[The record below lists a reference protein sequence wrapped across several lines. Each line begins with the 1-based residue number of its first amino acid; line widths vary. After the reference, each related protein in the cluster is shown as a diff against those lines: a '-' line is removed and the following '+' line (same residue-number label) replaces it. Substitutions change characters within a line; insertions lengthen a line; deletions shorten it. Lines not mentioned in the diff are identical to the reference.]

1 MTAIK
6 GSKGGSANARV
17 PVESPDSIQSTSYAK
32 ILLALGEGEFAG
44 NLDGSRIFLDGTPLN
59 DSNGNANFS
68 GVSWA
73 FRPGTPDQSYIPGF
87 PGVENEIAVST
98 ELTSKTPWTRLLPNI
113 NLSAVRMRFS
123 WAALQ
128 QQHDNGDVGGY
139 RIEYAIDIAT
149 DGGSYREVLKTA
161 IDGKTTTS
169 YERSHRIDLPTA
181 STGWQIRVRRITP
194 NSTSN
199 RIADKMAIEA
209 ITEVIDAKLR
219 YPETA
224 LLLMQFDAQQFQNI
238 PVISC
243 EPDGRI
249 IRVPTNYDAQTRRY
263 SGSWDGTFKWAFSNN
278 PAWVYYDIQLSERF
292 GLGERIKATHL
303 VLSKWT
309 LYQIAQYCDQL
320 VPDGHGGSGTEPRFL
335 CDVYIQSQEEAWTVL
350 NDLAAIFR
358 GSSFWANNQMNV
370 LADMPREMD
379 YVVTRAN
386 VRDGRFTYSNASSK
400 THYSTAMV
408 AWSDPDNAYQDA
420 VEAVAD
426 NKLVRRY
433 GIKQAD
439 VTAIGCTRQTE
450 AIRRGK
456 WILHTNDA
464 DRTVSYTMG
473 LDGDIPVPGAIV
485 GIADA
490 LLAGR
495 PLGGRISAVDGR
507 NITLDRVSSAAIGER
522 LILNLPSGKA
532 EGRTIEA
539 VNDKVVT
546 VTTAYSE
553 TPVPESVWAV
563 DANDLALQQ
572 YRVIGVKEG
581 EDSTS
586 FDITAI
592 EFDPDKFAKIDTGA
606 RIESRPISLV
616 PPSVQPAPNNVAIS
630 GDNRI
635 EQGITITTLRIT
647 WDKAD
652 SAIAYEVQWRRD
664 NGNWI
669 SAARTSALGVDVPGI
684 YAGRYQAR
692 VRAINATEISSLWA
706 NAQETTLTGKV
717 GNPPALLN
725 LSASTDVVF
734 SIDLSWMFGSG
745 SEDGLKTTLMVA
757 TAPDYSDEMFLADV
771 PYPQRNY
778 SLPGKLTPGQIL
790 FFRAI
795 FTDKLGNE
803 SDSTEWVRGMATND
817 ASTIKDLLKEAIT
830 ETQLSKELL
839 EKINSLPS
847 DVNVND
853 LANQITQAQEN
864 ITKNRAELQGEVES
878 VRESTDILARST
890 IEWSLALNAEGKERR
905 EREAWIIKQQ
915 AELETDQQSIA
926 EDVTQLGANFD
937 EQQAAL
943 THIDR
948 TVSDN
953 QKSVVE
959 SLERLES
966 RASENETSIERLDRV
981 FSDEI
986 ESSAQQ
992 IDRLKT
998 DVEGNKADILNEQK
1012 ARSTADE
1019 ALGQRI
1025 SSFAA
1030 VVGENQASVDQK
1042 IQVLSDAG
1050 SAQAKKIDDLSSSA
1064 NENRAAVTELQEALS
1079 NNTGATASLTQSLD
1093 AIARSEVQHALD
1105 NESDFR
1111 EQEKKNASILT
1122 SQRVIANDQES
1133 LAEELSSLEANHD
1146 ATSARLLKEESTRAS
1161 ETEALSKNV
1170 VELTA
1175 NIESSNVRIARE
1187 ESTRATADESLSKS
1201 ILELSSSF
1209 DSNKASLTQKIES
1222 LATDNSAQ
1230 TGVIN
1235 QLKTQ
1240 VGNNSSELEQRMQT
1254 VFDKTGAGKSIY
1266 TLKMGV
1272 NVDGEFYDVGMALG
1286 VEVVN
1291 GVVQRQFLVNASTF
1305 GVMNNEDGN
1314 ISMPFVIQDGRMV
1327 VDNAMLG
1334 KAVIGRLQLTDYLE
1348 SDNYVSGRSGLRLD
1362 LKNGN
1367 LVMNSESDGYSVTL
1381 SSKGLKVYD
1390 ENKDLIVEVGI
1401 FDNVN

>member
-87 PGVENEIAVST
+87 PGVENDIAVST
-98 ELTSKTPWTRLLPNI
+98 ELTGKTPWIRSLTNI
-113 NLSAVRMRFS
+113 HLSAVRIRFS

-128 QQHDNGDVGGY
+128 QQYDNGDVGGY

-161 IDGKTTTS
+161 IDGKTTTQ
-169 YERSHRIDLPTA
+169 YERSHRIDLPSA

-199 RIADKMAIEA
+199 RIADKMVIEA

-249 IRVPTNYDAQTRRY
+249 IRVPANYDTQTRRY
-263 SGSWDGTFKWAFSNN
+263 AGSWDGTFKWAFSNN

-292 GLGERIKATHL
+292 GLGERIKATNL

-335 CDVYIQSQEEAWTVL
+335 CDVYIQSQEDAWTVL

-358 GSSFWANNQMNV
+358 GSSFWANSQMNV
-370 LADMPREMD
+370 LSDMPREMD

-420 VEAVAD
+420 VEAVSD

-473 LDGDIPVPGAIV
+473 LDGDIPIPGTIV
-485 GIADA
+485 GIADT

-495 PLGGRISAVDGR
+495 PLGGRISVVDGR

-553 TPVPESVWAV
+553 TPVSESVWAV
-563 DANDLALQQ
+563 DANDLALQL

-581 EDSTS
+581 EGSAS

-606 RIESRPISLV
+606 RIESRPISQV
-616 PPSVQPAPNNVAIS
+616 PPSVQPAPTNVVIS

-635 EQGITITTLRIT
+635 EQGINITTLRIT

-652 SAIAYEVQWRRD
+652 SAIAYEIQWRRD

-669 SAARTSALGVDVPGI
+669 SAARTSAQGVEVPGI

-706 NAQETTLTGKV
+706 NALETTLTGKA
-717 GNPPALLN
+717 GNPPALASFATTSLVFGIQLDWQFPADTDDTLKTEIQYSPASDGQN
-725 LSASTDVVF
+725 ALLLTDVAYPTRAYQQMGLSVGQTFFYRARIVDKSGNQGPWTGWIRGESSTDV
-734 SIDLSWMFGSG
+734 
-745 SEDGLKTTLMVA
+745 
-757 TAPDYSDEMFLADV
+757 SDITDV
-771 PYPQRNY
+771 IV
-778 SLPGKLTPGQIL
+778 G
-790 FFRAI
+790 
-795 FTDKLGNE
+795 E
-803 SDSTEWVRGMATND
+803 
-817 ASTIKDLLKEAIT
+817 IT
-830 ETQLSKELL
+830 ETAAWKSLVGDIDNNTQQISDGMLNSIEQAKA
-839 EKINSLPS
+839 IICNSLANDAETRRWRAQNGDRAAEIAETRAVIANEVEARTIAMLEMQSSIGTTNSNLTQLQQTVATLDSTTSQQLTSLNSQMTDVNTGIQGNASAVQGLQTSVTDINGQLTAQATQMMQLTSTVNGVTTEVS
-847 DVNVND
+847 DVSSVVNGINGQLD
-853 LANQITQAQEN
+853 AYRSLKVGVDVNGKQYLAGIGLGVANSTAGMQSN
-864 ITKNRAELQGEVES
+864 I
-878 VRESTDILARST
+878 IL
-890 IEWSLALNAEGKERR
+890 LA
-905 EREAWIIKQQ
+905 
-915 AELETDQQSIA
+915 
-926 EDVTQLGANFD
+926 
-937 EQQAAL
+937 
-943 THIDR
+943 DR
-948 TVSDN
+948 T
-953 QKSVVE
+953 
-959 SLERLES
+959 
-966 RASENETSIERLDRV
+966 SIMTNAGGTPTPI
-981 FSDEI
+981 FTTQG
-986 ESSAQQ
+986 AQ
-992 IDRLKT
+992 
-998 DVEGNKADILNEQK
+998 AILN
-1012 ARSTADE
+1012 S
-1019 ALGQRI
+1019 
-1025 SSFAA
+1025 A
-1030 VVGENQASVDQK
+1030 VIGDATITDAK
-1042 IQVLSDAG
+1042 I
-1050 SAQAKKIDDLSSSA
+1050 A
-1064 NENRAAVTELQEALS
+1064 NGVI
-1079 NNTGATASLTQSLD
+1079 TGAK
-1093 AIARSEVQHALD
+1093 IA
-1105 NESDFR
+1105 
-1111 EQEKKNASILT
+1111 NASIDFAKI
-1122 SQRVIANDQES
+1122 SDS
-1133 LAEELSSLEANHD
+1133 LQSSNFLESSLGWRIEKNGNAEFNNVVINN
-1146 ATSARLLKEESTRAS
+1146 ALIIRSLTRAS
-1161 ETEALSKNV
+1161 GIISEFQRSYGVSGTVGSLI
-1170 VELTA
+1170 ELD
-1175 NIESSNVRIARE
+1175 R
-1187 ESTRATADESLSKS
+1187 
-1201 ILELSSSF
+1201 
-1209 DSNKASLTQKIES
+1209 KII
-1222 LATDNSAQ
+1222 D
-1230 TGVIN
+1230 TGVIAPGWIGSDQN
-1235 QLKTQ
+1235 AVTGTAGMQHGDIT
-1240 VGNNSSELEQRMQT
+1240 VTSSGTIPGTIDWAIR
-1254 VFDKTGAGKSIY
+1254 VDKVYIRA
-1266 TLKMGV
+1266 
-1272 NVDGEFYDVGMALG
+1272 
-1286 VEVVN
+1286 
-1291 GVVQRQFLVNASTF
+1291 RW
-1305 GVMNNEDGN
+1305 
-1314 ISMPFVIQDGRMV
+1314 
-1327 VDNAMLG
+1327 
-1334 KAVIGRLQLTDYLE
+1334 
-1348 SDNYVSGRSGLRLD
+1348 SGSATYHI
-1362 LKNGN
+1362 
-1367 LVMNSESDGYSVTL
+1367 EVTL
-1381 SSKGLKVYD
+1381 IVWKNHAQVTGVDLSKAKPIWKLQ
-1390 ENKDLIVEVGI
+1390 EIS
-1401 FDNVN
+1401 

>member
-87 PGVENEIAVST
+87 PGVENDITVSS
-98 ELTSKTPWTRLLPNI
+98 ELTSKTPWIRSLTNI
-113 NLSAVRMRFS
+113 HLSAVRIRFS

-128 QQHDNGDVGGY
+128 QQYDNGDVGGY

-161 IDGKTTTS
+161 IDGKTTTQ
-169 YERSHRIDLPTA
+169 YERSHRIDLPSA

-249 IRVPTNYDAQTRRY
+249 IRVPANYDAQTRRY
-263 SGSWDGTFKWAFSNN
+263 AGSWDGTFKWAFSNN

-292 GLGERIKATHL
+292 GLGERIKATNL

-335 CDVYIQSQEEAWTVL
+335 CDVYIQSQEDAWTVL

-358 GSSFWANNQMNV
+358 GSSFWANSQMNV
-370 LADMPREMD
+370 LSDMPREMD

-420 VEAVAD
+420 VEAVSD

-473 LDGDIPVPGAIV
+473 LDGDIPIPGTIV
-485 GIADA
+485 GIADT

-495 PLGGRISAVDGR
+495 PLGGRISVVDGR

-553 TPVPESVWAV
+553 TPVSESVWAV
-563 DANDLALQQ
+563 DANDLALQL

-581 EDSTS
+581 EGSAS

-606 RIESRPISLV
+606 RIESRPISQV
-616 PPSVQPAPNNVAIS
+616 PPSVQPAPTNVVIS

-635 EQGITITTLRIT
+635 EQGINITTLRIT

-652 SAIAYEVQWRRD
+652 SAIAYEIQWRRD

-669 SAARTSALGVDVPGI
+669 SAARTSAQGVEVPGI

-706 NAQETTLTGKV
+706 NALETTLTGKA
-717 GNPPALLN
+717 GNPPALASFATTSLVFGIQLDWQFPADTDDTLKTEIQYSPASDGQN
-725 LSASTDVVF
+725 ALLLTDVAYPTRAYQQMGLSVGQTFFYRARIVDKSGNQGPWTGWIRGESSTDVSDITDVIVGEITETAAWKSLVGDIDNNTQQISDGMLN
-734 SIDLSWMFGSG
+734 SIEQAKAIICNSLANDAETRRWRAQNGDRAAEIAETRAVIANEVEARTIAMLEMQSSIG
-745 SEDGLKTTLMVA
+745 TTNSNLTQLQQTVA
-757 TAPDYSDEMFLADV
+757 TQNETTSAQFSTLNSQMTEAQSGISANSTAIGGLNTSVTQQGNTITSQGQSITQITASVGAAQQTADTAQSTANGAAQSVDAVTATVTQQGNAITAQGTQISQLTATVNGVTTEVSDISSVVNGIDGKLSAYRSIKVGVDVNGKQYLAGIGLDVSNSTAGMQSNIIFLAD
-771 PYPQRNY
+771 RTSIMTNA
-778 SLPGKLTPGQIL
+778 GGTPTPVFTTQGTQAIL
-790 FFRAI
+790 
-795 FTDKLGNE
+795 
-803 SDSTEWVRGMATND
+803 ND
-817 ASTIKDLLKEAIT
+817 VVIGTASISGIKIKDGAIT
-830 ETQLSKELL
+830 GAKFA
-839 EKINSLPS
+839 
-847 DVNVND
+847 D
-853 LANQITQAQEN
+853 
-864 ITKNRAELQGEVES
+864 
-878 VRESTDILARST
+878 DI
-890 IEWSLALNAEGKERR
+890 
-905 EREAWIIKQQ
+905 Q
-915 AELETDQQSIA
+915 
-926 EDVTQLGANFD
+926 
-937 EQQAAL
+937 
-943 THIDR
+943 
-948 TVSDN
+948 SDN
-953 QKSVVE
+953 YTDGSAGWKI
-959 SLERLES
+959 S
-966 RASENETSIERLDRV
+966 RASGNAELNNVTVRGTVYADNGWFKGTVYAGKLSG
-981 FSDEI
+981 
-986 ESSAQQ
+986 
-992 IDRLKT
+992 
-998 DVEGNKADILNEQK
+998 DVA
-1012 ARSTADE
+1012 
-1019 ALGQRI
+1019 
-1025 SSFAA
+1025 
-1030 VVGENQASVDQK
+1030 
-1042 IQVLSDAG
+1042 SDAF
-1050 SAQAKKIDDLSSSA
+1050 DLYLSSSGSSGGVLMVWDLFTVEKDPLFSKEVYIIGSTDLMDSVGGSTTTGRDRMPGVLLITTISGTEYSSNGIYLDEVKVWDYSSNA
-1064 NENRAAVTELQEALS
+1064 RNYNPNTGDLIYDARKGGNQVNRVHFTIPAGIGTSQVQLRMGVRNSNYLLLMRGDVKVLRS
-1079 NNTGATASLTQSLD
+1079 NN
-1093 AIARSEVQHALD
+1093 
-1105 NESDFR
+1105 
-1111 EQEKKNASILT
+1111 SI
-1122 SQRVIANDQES
+1122 
-1133 LAEELSSLEANHD
+1133 
-1146 ATSARLLKEESTRAS
+1146 
-1161 ETEALSKNV
+1161 
-1170 VELTA
+1170 
-1175 NIESSNVRIARE
+1175 NIEVVR
-1187 ESTRATADESLSKS
+1187 K
-1201 ILELSSSF
+1201 
-1209 DSNKASLTQKIES
+1209 N
-1222 LATDNSAQ
+1222 
-1230 TGVIN
+1230 
-1235 QLKTQ
+1235 
-1240 VGNNSSELEQRMQT
+1240 
-1254 VFDKTGAGKSIY
+1254 
-1266 TLKMGV
+1266 
-1272 NVDGEFYDVGMALG
+1272 
-1286 VEVVN
+1286 
-1291 GVVQRQFLVNASTF
+1291 
-1305 GVMNNEDGN
+1305 N
-1314 ISMPFVIQDGRMV
+1314 ISP
-1327 VDNAMLG
+1327 
-1334 KAVIGRLQLTDYLE
+1334 
-1348 SDNYVSGRSGLRLD
+1348 
-1362 LKNGN
+1362 
-1367 LVMNSESDGYSVTL
+1367 
-1381 SSKGLKVYD
+1381 
-1390 ENKDLIVEVGI
+1390 
-1401 FDNVN
+1401 